1 MSKAKRATLEE
12 IIDAVNNDGATSKNS
27 SQATIWASIVNA
39 TIKNDSNT
47 DTDIETDTDSE
58 TKQTETNRNATLNEI
73 IDAVNNGVTS
83 ETRPQVAIWTR
94 IANVFVDK

>member
-12 IIDAVNNDGATSKNS
+12 IIDAVNNDGATSENS

-47 DTDIETDTDSE
+47 DIDTDSE

-83 ETRPQVAIWTR
+83 KTRPQVAIWTR